1 MNERTACGGAHRL
14 RGRAE
19 LVGTT
24 VLTGLPC
31 LERLDEQ
38 LQRPGWPLC
47 GHSEAGDHSEGRW
60 SIGLASGLNPGMRR
74 GARNLPV
81 VTGLDARTW
90 WLPLTCSAAH
100 RSSAGMLAPG
110 SSCWLSKAE
119 FRLNPALHLVC
130 APEGVQQVLGP
141 MTSPKPGE
149 SIGHSSKDVPGGKI
163 LGYTVRFSGSEQG
176 DWMRNQRK

>member
-14 RGRAE
+14 RERAE
-19 LVGTT
+19 PVGTT
-24 VLTGLPC
+24 VLTGLPH

-38 LQRPGWPLC
+38 LQGPGWPLC
-47 GHSEAGDHSEGRW
+47 GHSEAGDLSEGRW
-60 SIGLASGLNPGMRR
+60 SIGMASGLNPGTRR

-100 RSSAGMLAPG
+100 RSSAPG

-119 FRLNPALHLVC
+119 FCLNPALHLV
-130 APEGVQQVLGP
+130 PSPNLG
-141 MTSPKPGE
+141 KA
-149 SIGHSSKDVPGGKI
+149 
-163 LGYTVRFSGSEQG
+163 
-176 DWMRNQRK
+176 